1 MSRPIVVTRTFD
13 VPAERL
19 FAALDDNST
28 MGRWLGV
35 KIDLIKSPP
44 DRGVGSVRRL
54 HIGLQ
59 KIDEEIQER
68 EVPTRIVYRIV
79 RGLFPLSYHRGEI
92 NVTPLGPQRSSV
104 EWKIELESKIPFLG
118 SIVRAGLGRGI
129 ERGLGKLAG
138 QLGG

>member
-1 MSRPIVVTRTFD
+1 MSRPILVTRTFN

-35 KIDLIKSPP
+35 KVDLIKSPP
-44 DRGVGSVRRL
+44 DKGVGSVRRL

-68 EVPTRIVYRIV
+68 EVPTRIVYGIV

-118 SIVRAGLGRGI
+118 PIVRAGLGRGI